1 VKNAITIML
10 RVLLIA
16 SRKEVNSS
24 EIFSGVLPLDKQ
36 SPSKTNVFRSALLFY
51 ADKRN
56 EKDWRVQ
63 TW

>member
-1 VKNAITIML
+1 ML

-56 EKDWRVQ
+56 EKDWRV
-63 TW
+63 